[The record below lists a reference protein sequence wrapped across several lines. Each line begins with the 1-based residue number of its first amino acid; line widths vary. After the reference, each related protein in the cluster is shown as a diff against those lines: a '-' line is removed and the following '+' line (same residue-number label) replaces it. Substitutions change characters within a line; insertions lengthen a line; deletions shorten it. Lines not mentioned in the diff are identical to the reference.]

1 MDKKKELINEIELAK
16 KEFYDKNPCNH
27 CVGNGCDDCRDCS
40 EAQLRYQLSG
50 NVYNLKKK
58 FKQEYGEDYD
68 AFKEN
73 ERNNKLNVEV
83 KSDNTKN
90 IDLTKL
96 SSDELRKL
104 SEDINER
111 LFDLRKEEEITESQE
126 FCKTLEF
133 GAVYCEKKYNFYNDN
148 TVYTII
154 KINGFELNEK
164 GRPYVQYTYYSIT
177 NKPDNFTNNLSIKCD
192 EMNAPVEAIKHM
204 TIFSNRITKDAET
217 IISEVETLYN
227 RATTQLDVINTE
239 TFNKVNELVYEHC
252 KNLKD

>member
-16 KEFYDKNPCNH
+16 KEFYSKNPCKH

-40 EAQLRYQLSG
+40 EAELRHQLSKK
-50 NVYNLKKK
+50 VYDLEQK
-58 FKQEYGEDYD
+58 FKQTYGEDYD
-68 AFKEN
+68 TFKEN
-73 ERNNKLNVEV
+73 ERNKKENQ
-83 KSDNTKN
+83 SKN

-96 SSDELRKL
+96 TADELRKL
-104 SEDINER
+104 SESISER
-111 LFDLRKEEEITESQE
+111 IFELKKEEEIAESQE

-148 TVYTII
+148 TVYIII

-164 GRPYVQYTYYSIT
+164 GRLYVQYTYYSIT

-204 TIFSNRITKDAET
+204 TIFSNRITKDAEK
-217 IISEVETLYN
+217 IISEIEGFYN
-227 RATTQLDVINTE
+227 RLTTQINVANTE
-239 TFNKVNELVYEHC
+239 IFNRTSDLLNEHC
-252 KNLKD
+252 

>member
-16 KEFYDKNPCNH
+16 KEFYAKNPCKH

-40 EAQLRYQLSG
+40 EAELRYQLSE
-50 NVYNLKKK
+50 NVYNLEKK
-58 FKQEYGEDYD
+58 FKQEYGEEYD
-68 AFKEN
+68 TFKEN
-73 ERNNKLNVEV
+73 ERNKKENQ
-83 KSDNTKN
+83 SKN

-96 SSDELRKL
+96 TADELRKL
-104 SEDINER
+104 SESISER
-111 LFDLRKEEEITESQE
+111 IFELKKEEEIAESQE

-148 TVYTII
+148 TVYIII

-204 TIFSNRITKDAET
+204 TIFSNRITKDAEK
-217 IISEVETLYN
+217 IISEIEGFYN
-227 RATTQLDVINTE
+227 RLTTQINVANVE
-239 TFNKVNELVYEHC
+239 IFNRTSDLLNEHC
-252 KNLKD
+252 

>member
-68 AFKEN
+68 TFKEN
-73 ERNNKLNVEV
+73 ERNKKECNKKENHS
-83 KSDNTKN
+83 KT

-104 SEDINER
+104 SESINER
-111 LFDLRKEEEITESQE
+111 LFDLRKEEEIEKSQE
-126 FCKTLEF
+126 FCKTLEI
-133 GAVYCEKKYNFYNDN
+133 GAVYCEKKYNFYNNN

-154 KINGFELNEK
+154 KINGFEPSEK
-164 GRPYVQYTYYSIT
+164 GRLFI
-177 NKPDNFTNNLSIKCD
+177 
-192 EMNAPVEAIKHM
+192 
-204 TIFSNRITKDAET
+204 
-217 IISEVETLYN
+217 
-227 RATTQLDVINTE
+227 
-239 TFNKVNELVYEHC
+239 
-252 KNLKD
+252 